1 MASGMNTYQDFLSL
15 SLLLAYG
22 KIPEDGVERFRHC
35 QNLTKL
41 SLHDILLACRLLSER
56 EVQMLEETSLAVQ
69 NGWVSFLKGLLL
81 FRQTANSWHSFGDLF
96 ASPLFNR
103 LNALCIHL
111 LQRGVVGIGELQQ
124 CLDGL
129 RNTSG
134 ELDGYYLWTR
144 GLITLEQWKQAVTEL
159 RLIQIGLSSII
170 EIENIDESRAS
181 DSDLE
186 AIFDSKTWLFPSEAF
201 GTPNLLRYLEN
212 AICGCAKPYE
222 PGARLN
228 IPISIDMQRLIV
240 ALKDAVQARQ
250 LNSLQAK
257 RMAGIA
263 YAAPDLAMSLRQSLE
278 QLKGE
283 DRQTATLEN
292 VPVISMPQTRVRMD
306 VA

>member
-22 KIPEDGVERFRHC
+22 KIPVDGVERFRHC

-56 EVQMLEETSLAVQ
+56 EVEMLEAASLAVQ
-69 NGWVSFLKGLLL
+69 SGWVSFLKGLML
-81 FRQTANSWHSFGDLF
+81 FRQTENCWTSVSELV

-111 LQRGVVGIGELQQ
+111 LQMGVVGLDDLQD
-124 CLDGL
+124 CLEGL

-144 GLITLEQWKQAVTEL
+144 NLISLEQWKQAVTEL
-159 RLIQIGLSSII
+159 RLIQIGLSSVI
-170 EIENIDESRAS
+170 EIENVEEPSASAS
-181 DSDLE
+181 DMD

-212 AICGCAKPYE
+212 AICCCVKPYE

-228 IPISIDMQRLIV
+228 IPMSIDMQRLIV
-240 ALKDAVQARQ
+240 ALKDAVEAQQ

-263 YAAPDLAMSLRQSLE
+263 YAAPDLALSLRQSLE
-278 QLKGE
+278 SLKHE
-283 DRQTATLEN
+283 CRQTATLEN
-292 VPVISMPQTRVRMD
+292 VPVISMPQARARMD